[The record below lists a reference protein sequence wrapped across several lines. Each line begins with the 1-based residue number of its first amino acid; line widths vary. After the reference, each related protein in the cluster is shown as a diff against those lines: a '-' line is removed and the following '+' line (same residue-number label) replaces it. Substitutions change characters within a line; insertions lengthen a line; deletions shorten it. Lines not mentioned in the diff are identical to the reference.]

1 MRYLMIR
8 THDAEYN
15 DIAFLDIVIEY
26 EQMWQS
32 NLRVPLYLGT
42 LFKTLNTP
50 EIHTSGRNSLSLV
63 IGETFYGDFPML
75 YIQSRVPG

>member
-15 DIAFLDIVIEY
+15 DIAFLDIGIEY

-50 EIHTSGRNSLSLV
+50 EIHTSGRNSSSLA
-63 IGETFYGDFPML
+63 IGETFYGDFPTL
-75 YIQSRVPG
+75 YTQSRVPG